1 MKKYVLPII
10 AMGVLA
16 CSTARAET
24 VFEALAEAYRSNPDL
39 QAQRAYLR
47 SVDENVAIAK
57 SGYRPSVAL
66 TGQYSDSNTDNNRNP
81 SEDGRTAQALG
92 ATVSQPLFSGFSTV
106 NSVKSADKAVRAEQ
120 YNLSNYEQAIF
131 LSASEA
137 YLNVVRD
144 EAIVDLQKNNEK
156 LLKKQLDETQE
167 RFNVGEL
174 TRTDVAQAKSSY
186 SQAIA
191 SRISAEGTLE
201 VSKAVYKQVIGKDP
215 SHLSEPDNIHTFL
228 PATFDRALSYT
239 MDNNFAILQAK
250 EALESREYAVK
261 ANYGALAPQ
270 VAATGSA
277 TKSKANSKHHGDPNT
292 TVDDITWGINA
303 SIPLYDAGENRARIR
318 QSKYA
323 KWQAQEQVA
332 SAKRAAVSSITGS
345 WESMVAYDAQI
356 KALVD
361 RVEANK
367 IALDGVKKEEALGN
381 RTILDVLDAYQ
392 TLLNSQVEVVK
403 ARREYYLSAMQV
415 MQAMGKLTAKNLK
428 LDVDIYNPKVYYK
441 ETRDKWLSTSI
452 D

>member
-1 MKKYVLPII
+1 MLPII

-16 CSTARAET
+16 CSAAKAET

-66 TGQYSDSNTDNNRNP
+66 TGKYGNSNTSNSLNP
-81 SEDGRTAQALG
+81 NEDGGESHTLA
-92 ATVSQPLFSGFSTV
+92 ATVTQPIFSGFSTV
-106 NSVKSADKAVRAEQ
+106 NSVKAADSAARAGQ
-120 YNLSNYEQAIF
+120 YSLADYEQTVF
-131 LSASEA
+131 LNASEA

-144 EAIVDLQKNNEK
+144 EAIVRLQKNNEK

-167 RFNVGEL
+167 RYNVGEL

-191 SRISAEGTLE
+191 GRISAEGTLE
-201 VSKAVYKQVIGKDP
+201 VSKAVYKQIIGKEP
-215 SHLSEPDNIHTFL
+215 HNLSEPDNIHTFL

-239 MDNNFAILQAK
+239 MDNNFAVLQAK
-250 EALESREYAVK
+250 ENLQSKDYTVK

-270 VAATGSA
+270 ISATGSA
-277 TKSKANSKHHGDPNT
+277 SKTKSNPKHYGDPSGT
-292 TVDDITWGINA
+292 IDDVSFGLNA

-323 KWQAQEQVA
+323 KWQAQEQVM
-332 SAKRAAVSSITGS
+332 SAQRTAVSSITGS
-345 WESMVAYDAQI
+345 WESMVANDARI
-356 KALVD
+356 KALEDQV
-361 RVEANK
+361 ATNK

-381 RTILDVLDAYQ
+381 RTVLDVLDAYQ

-403 ARREYYLSAMQV
+403 ARREYYLAAMQV

-428 LDVDIYNPKVYYK
+428 LDVDLYNPKKYYK
-441 ETRDKWLSTSI
+441 DTRNKWLSTSANK

>member
-1 MKKYVLPII
+1 MKSYTLPII
-10 AMGVLA
+10 LMGVLA
-16 CSTARAET
+16 CSTVRAET
-24 VFEALAEAYRSNPDL
+24 VFEALAEAYRTNPDL

-47 SVDENVAIAK
+47 SVDENVSIAK
-57 SGYRPSVAL
+57 SGYRPTIAL
-66 TGQYSDSNTDNNRNP
+66 TGQYTDSNTDSNRNP
-81 SEDGRTAQALG
+81 SEDGRTSQALG
-92 ATVSQPLFSGFSTV
+92 ATISQPLFSGFSTV

-120 YNLSNYEQAIF
+120 YNLSNYEQTIF

-156 LLKKQLDETQE
+156 LLKKQLDETRE

-215 SHLSEPDNIHTFL
+215 TNLTEPTNIHTFL

-239 MDNNFAILQAK
+239 LDNNFGVLQAK
-250 EALESREYAVK
+250 EVLNSKEYAVK
-261 ANYGALAPQ
+261 ANYGSLAPQ
-270 VAATGSA
+270 IAATGSA

-292 TVDDITWGINA
+292 TIDDITWGINA
-303 SIPLYDAGENRARIR
+303 SVPLYDAGENRARIR

-332 SAKRAAVSSITGS
+332 SAKRAAVSSVTGS

-356 KALVD
+356 KALID
-361 RVEANK
+361 RVDANK

-441 ETRDKWLSTSI
+441 ETRDKWISTSI

>member
-1 MKKYVLPII
+1 MKKYMLPII
-10 AMGVLA
+10 AMGVLV
-16 CSTARAET
+16 CSAAKAET

-57 SGYRPSVAL
+57 SGYRPNIAL

-81 SEDGRTAQALG
+81 AEDGRTSQALG
-92 ATVSQPLFSGFSTV
+92 ATISQPLFSGFSTV

-215 SHLSEPDNIHTFL
+215 THLSEPNNIHTFL

-239 MDNNFAILQAK
+239 MDNNFAVLQAK
-250 EALESREYAVK
+250 EALDAREYAVK

-270 VAATGSA
+270 IAATGIA
-277 TKSKANSKHHGDPNT
+277 TKSKVNSKHHGDPT
-292 TVDDITWGINA
+292 PTVDDITWGVNA

-403 ARREYYLSAMQV
+403 ARREYYLSAMRV